1 MADPEDEK
9 QTNFSG
15 NNLSPEELKKRK
27 ERNLAIALALGAF
40 IILVFIVTIVRLG
53 GSVAERSF

>member
-1 MADPEDEK
+1 MADLEEK
-9 QTNFSG
+9 QESNLSEK
-15 NNLSPEELKKRK
+15 NLSPEELKKRK

-40 IILVFIVTIVRLG
+40 VILVFIVTVVRLG